1 MACDVL
7 QAFATATENL
17 DQDIIRI
24 PSHADVFTGAIPK
37 GSFDK
42 NRGVNKTLFTM
53 QHSEPPTDQPAY
65 SNITL
70 DGNGQPTPQCTDA
83 FTDVAL
89 SYYTRNYGPKQSKL
103 RGPEICREQLEFQHN
118 IGEFLGGYVNELGRY
133 SKRFFEFLLREDYL
147 SFATAAVDPAAGGP
161 GFYPGPNAFS
171 TMPTPQSDLT
181 QDTLDLVADY
191 LIDVGATEP
200 DSNGYI
206 MNGGEGPL
214 FTLLV
219 NRIRSSNIVVNNSD
233 RRQDARYAMP
243 NELWKRVNATRV
255 IGNFRHVPI
264 GNAPRANLVGGT
276 MTRVNTYNAV
286 TSITGQQLTTAYL
299 TAQYEG
305 AIVLLPTVFQ
315 ADIVTPFNWNFDN
328 TLNYLGDW
336 SFIQGGWRVDSNG
349 ATCADPL
356 GNRGRHFAEFKY
368 APKPILPYTG
378 VVIWYKRCANTTHYA
393 YCS

>member
-53 QHSEPPTDQPAY
+53 QHSEPPTDQPAFD
-65 SNITL
+65 NITL
-70 DGNGQPTPQCTDA
+70 DGNGQPTPACTDS

-133 SKRFFEFLLREDYL
+133 SKRFYEFLLREDYL

-161 GFYPGPNAFS
+161 GFHPGPNAFD

-219 NRIRSSNIVVNNSD
+219 NRVRSSNIVVNNAD
-233 RRQDARYAMP
+233 RRQDARYAIP
-243 NELWKRVNATRV
+243 NELWKRVNATR
-255 IGNFRHVPI
+255 ILGNFRHVPI
-264 GNAPRANLVGGT
+264 GNAPRANLVEGN
-276 MTRVNTYNAV
+276 MTRVNTYRAV
-286 TSITGQQLTTAYL
+286 TAITGQQLTNDYL
-299 TAQYEG
+299 SAQYEA

-315 ADIVTPFNWNFDN
+315 ADIVAPFNWQFND
-328 TLNYLGDW
+328 TLNYMGDW
-336 SFIQGGWRVDSNG
+336 SFVQGGWRID
-349 ATCADPL
+349 AACADPL
-356 GNRGRHFAEFKY
+356 GNRGRHYAEFKY
-368 APKPILPYTG
+368 AAKPILPYTG
-378 VVIWYKRCANTTHYA
+378 VVIWYKRCANTTSYA